1 MPTIFSVDSYSS
13 RLLQSSKGDT
23 YAWLAKLLVA
33 RDRDVTMKSLLS
45 MIVLTLSA
53 CATAPPPQYKPAG
66 TSEPPGTA
74 GSVAITGD
82 ELRRTGRTELGD
94 AMRASSPIFR

>member
-1 MPTIFSVDSYSS
+1 
-13 RLLQSSKGDT
+13 
-23 YAWLAKLLVA
+23 
-33 RDRDVTMKSLLS
+33 MKSLLS
-45 MIVLTLSA
+45 MIVLLSA
-53 CATAPPPQYKPAG
+53 CAAAPPPQYKPAG

-74 GSVAITGD
+74 GSVAITAD